1 MTPNDRALLTRLAD
15 GTGVLLDLDT
25 KFYFTLNETG
35 VFVWDT
41 LADADNRSIDAL
53 VGALLDAFEVDEAT
67 ARADIE
73 SVLDAL
79 ETHRLLTR

>member
-15 GTGVLLDLDT
+15 GTGVLLDLET

-41 LADADNRSIDAL
+41 LADESKRSVDA
-53 VGALLDAFEVDEAT
+53 VVAALLEAFEVDESV
-67 ARADIE
+67 ARADVE
-73 SVLDAL
+73 AVLDAL
-79 ETHRLLTR
+79 TEHRLLKR

>member
-15 GTGVLLDLDT
+15 GTWVLLDLDT

-41 LADADNRSIDAL
+41 LADADKRSVDAL
-53 VGALLDAFEVDEAT
+53 VAALLDAFEVDDAT

>member
-41 LADADNRSIDAL
+41 LADADKRSVDAL
-53 VGALLDAFEVDEAT
+53 VAALLDAFEVDDAT

>member
-41 LADADNRSIDAL
+41 LADADKRSIDAL
-53 VGALLDAFEVDEAT
+53 VAALLDAFEVDEET
-67 ARADIE
+67 ARVDIE